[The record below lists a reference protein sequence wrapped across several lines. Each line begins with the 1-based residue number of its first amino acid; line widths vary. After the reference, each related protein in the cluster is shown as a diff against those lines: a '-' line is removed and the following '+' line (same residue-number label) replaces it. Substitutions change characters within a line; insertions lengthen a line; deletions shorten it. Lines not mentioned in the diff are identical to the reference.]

1 MACSLGFYGDG
12 ISFQVV
18 FSQSFWLRAL
28 PGAARL
34 VQPRWMPERRI
45 LGDGQTCGVS
55 FWPFLDSGW
64 WWLISF
70 MFLTR
75 TSCCK
80 TIYSNGYY
88 GAWPGWMVSVSVLPL
103 TVALFTMTKK
113 RKQLSYPS
121 TDALMKRMLLLLLL
135 SRSVMSNSV
144 RPHRWQP
151 TRLLL
156 PWDFPGKSTEV
167 ECHHLLHKAQRF
179 DINKVS

>member
-1 MACSLGFYGDG
+1 
-12 ISFQVV
+12 
-18 FSQSFWLRAL
+18 
-28 PGAARL
+28 
-34 VQPRWMPERRI
+34 
-45 LGDGQTCGVS
+45 
-55 FWPFLDSGW
+55 
-64 WWLISF
+64 
-70 MFLTR
+70 
-75 TSCCK
+75 
-80 TIYSNGYY
+80 
-88 GAWPGWMVSVSVLPL
+88 MVSVSVLPL

-167 ECHHLLHKAQRF
+167 ECHGLLH
-179 DINKVS
+179 DHIN